1 MSDTIYPVPSDFA
14 AKANITP
21 EIYRETYARSIK
33 DPVGFWKTQSK
44 RLKWM
49 KAPTQI
55 KDVSWNKEDL
65 HVRWYAC
72 LLYTSPSPRDQRG
85 SRMPSSA

>member
-1 MSDTIYPVPSDFA
+1 MSDTLYPVPSDFA

-44 RLKWM
+44 RLNWM

-55 KDVSWNKEDL
+55 
-65 HVRWYAC
+65 C
-72 LLYTSPSPRDQRG
+72 LLYTSPSPRDRTR